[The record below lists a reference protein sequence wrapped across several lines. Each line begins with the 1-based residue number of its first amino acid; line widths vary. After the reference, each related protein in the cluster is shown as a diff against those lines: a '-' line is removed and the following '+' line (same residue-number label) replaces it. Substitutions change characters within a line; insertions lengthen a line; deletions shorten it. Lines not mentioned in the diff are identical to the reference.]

1 MKKMF
6 LGLFCFVSIT
16 TLSVSNVWAEDSAN
30 EASVEKSTVTSLT
43 QETSATTI
51 NASTDSTALTAES
64 EELPSLRQTLLN
76 YVGMYGLTET
86 LINRLSD
93 DELDYA
99 KKVSFHFVNQDI
111 SGTARMI
118 TKLYGEKPIPEDSY
132 STDYSTLTIDDL
144 KNYLPQIRLSLIYV
158 YDLNSDVVN
167 NLSDQTLV
175 DLINQVK
182 VDYAN
187 QNYPSDVRGDYGLA
201 SMADKIKAND
211 YTSINQSAESV
222 SSDTTNTEST
232 LQTTTSSS
240 KKATTSSST
249 EHKKGIFPSTGGKK
263 SVLFTIIGIILLSLV
278 SIFIIKNKKK

>member
-6 LGLFCFVSIT
+6 LGVFCFVSIT

-222 SSDTTNTEST
+222 SSNTTNTEST

-240 KKATTSSST
+240 KKATSSSST
-249 EHKKGIFPSTGGKK
+249 EHKKGIFPSTGEKK
-263 SVLFTIIGIILLSLV
+263 SVSFTIIGIILLSLV

>member
-76 YVGMYGLTET
+76 YVGMYGLTEI

-222 SSDTTNTEST
+222 SSNTTNTEST

-240 KKATTSSST
+240 KKATSSSST
-249 EHKKGIFPSTGGKK
+249 EHKKGIFPSTGEKK
-263 SVLFTIIGIILLSLV
+263 SVSFTIIGIILLSLV

>member
-201 SMADKIKAND
+201 AMADKIKAND

-222 SSDTTNTEST
+222 SSNTTNTEST

-240 KKATTSSST
+240 KKATSSSST
-249 EHKKGIFPSTGGKK
+249 EHKKGIFPSTGEKK
-263 SVLFTIIGIILLSLV
+263 SVSFTIIGIILLSLV

>member
-1 MKKMF
+1 
-6 LGLFCFVSIT
+6 
-16 TLSVSNVWAEDSAN
+16 
-30 EASVEKSTVTSLT
+30 
-43 QETSATTI
+43 
-51 NASTDSTALTAES
+51 
-64 EELPSLRQTLLN
+64 
-76 YVGMYGLTET
+76 
-86 LINRLSD
+86 
-93 DELDYA
+93 
-99 KKVSFHFVNQDI
+99 
-111 SGTARMI
+111 MI

-249 EHKKGIFPSTGGKK
+249 EHKRGYFPVLAKKISFIYYHWNHLTIFS
-263 SVLFTIIGIILLSLV
+263 
-278 SIFIIKNKKK
+278 

>member
-132 STDYSTLTIDDL
+132 STDY
-144 KNYLPQIRLSLIYV
+144 
-158 YDLNSDVVN
+158 
-167 NLSDQTLV
+167 
-175 DLINQVK
+175 
-182 VDYAN
+182 
-187 QNYPSDVRGDYGLA
+187 
-201 SMADKIKAND
+201 
-211 YTSINQSAESV
+211 
-222 SSDTTNTEST
+222 
-232 LQTTTSSS
+232 
-240 KKATTSSST
+240 
-249 EHKKGIFPSTGGKK
+249 
-263 SVLFTIIGIILLSLV
+263 
-278 SIFIIKNKKK
+278 

>member
-222 SSDTTNTEST
+222 SSNTTNTEST

-240 KKATTSSST
+240 KKATSSSST
-249 EHKKGIFPSTGGKK
+249 EHKKGIFPSTGEKNQFH
-263 SVLFTIIGIILLSLV
+263 LPSLE
-278 SIFIIKNKKK
+278 SSYYL

>member
-1 MKKMF
+1 M
-6 LGLFCFVSIT
+6 
-16 TLSVSNVWAEDSAN
+16 
-30 EASVEKSTVTSLT
+30 EKSTVTSLT

-93 DELDYA
+93 DELAYA

-167 NLSDQTLV
+167 NLSDQTLI

-211 YTSINQSAESV
+211 YTSINQGAESV

-249 EHKKGIFPSTGGKK
+249 EHKKGIFPSTGEKK

>member
-99 KKVSFHFVNQDI
+99 KKVSFHFVNQDV

-167 NLSDQTLV
+167 NLSDQTLI

-232 LQTTTSSS
+232 LQTTTSST

-249 EHKKGIFPSTGGKK
+249 EHKKGIFPSTGEKK
-263 SVLFTIIGIILLSLV
+263 ISFIYHHWNHLTIFS
-278 SIFIIKNKKK
+278 